1 MPKKKANI
9 TLRKFPQNLGDFTDD
24 AAFAYFKRL
33 TQGHKSDVR
42 LSPRERSQRLD
53 ALRRRTILLSAL
65 YGALGVLL
73 LYIPQYM
80 FPEFFKGKDFAIPF
94 TKFSVEI
101 SWTEFFYGIVLVAIE
116 IYLLTLLDI
125 KAVSGVAVLFGFP
138 PDQPFDAMDTEGK
151 ELIYIGLGKEK
162 KKFSEI
168 GINPFQKMSKAGMFA
183 LLLFFRFKAFAS
195 NFVFRILVKRIL
207 GRFALREVVDL
218 AAVPIYA
225 FWNAYASAVVF
236 RKIKMRM
243 MTDDMMRTSGLLFY
257 QRFSHN
263 GEFKSL
269 IYDSLEYI
277 AITKK
282 TYHATDYIYA
292 KHLLTM
298 FGIPPKA
305 EHQISENYFE
315 KLVAASPDVRE
326 GIGQLLIIGFVI
338 DGKIGTLEHRIIHK
352 LQDAGV
358 IDYNFEQIAHSTRLY
373 VSGHGF
379 YDFLTTNSKQWTVN
393 SEQ

>member
-1 MPKKKANI
+1 LRKKKVLPKKTGNI
-9 TLRKFPQNLGDFTDD
+9 SLRDLPQNLGDFTDE

-33 TQGHKSDVR
+33 TQGHKSDEV
-42 LSPRERSQRLD
+42 LSPRERSERLT
-53 ALRRRTILLSAL
+53 ALRRRTVLLSAL

-73 LYIPQYM
+73 LYLPQYA
-80 FPEFFKGKDFAIPF
+80 FPEIFKGRDFAIPF
-94 TKFSVEI
+94 TNYSVEI
-101 SWTEFFYGIVLVAIE
+101 SWIEFFYGIILVAIE

-138 PDQPFDAMDTEGK
+138 PEQPFDAFDTEGK

-168 GINPFQKMSKAGMFA
+168 GINPFQSMSKAGMFF

-195 NFVFRILVKRIL
+195 NFVFRMLIKRIL

-243 MTDDMMRTSGLLFY
+243 MTDDMMRTSGILFY
-257 QRFSHN
+257 ERFAN
-263 GEFKSL
+263 NAEFKSL

-298 FGIPPKA
+298 FGISPKT

-315 KLVAASPDVRE
+315 KLVAASPEVRT
-326 GIGQLLIIGFVI
+326 GIGQLLVIGFVI
-338 DGKIGTLEHRIIHK
+338 DGKIGTLEYRIINK
-352 LQDAGV
+352 LRYAGV
-358 IDYNFEQIAHSTRLY
+358 IDYDVAEIENQTQLY

-379 YDFLTTNSKQWTVN
+379 YDFLKK
-393 SEQ
+393 